1 MIKKYIFYFVLS
13 ENDLLFEIDWK
24 INLKIDVV
32 YYNDNIF
39 LIYMWCIINLK

>member
-13 ENDLLFEIDWK
+13 ENNLLFEIDLK
-24 INLKIDVV
+24 INLKIGVV

-39 LIYMWCIINLK
+39 LIYM